1 HLYWRGVEELHEG
14 QAAFAEKD
22 ADRAAA
28 ADKNFSGAKALA
40 ATAAL
45 AQRQYSRAREKARE
59 AVGRNASDEK
69 AWVILATANN
79 YLGKYAEAIDAL
91 KNVREEDRTTWQ
103 VAYQWA
109 RAEAG
114 LNDEA
119 QTLEW

>member
-1 HLYWRGVEELHEG
+1 TAQNNASEDSAPILTAQLPFIPETLTEQGILPKALHLYWRGVEELHEG

-59 AVGRNASDEK
+59 AVGR
-69 AWVILATANN
+69 
-79 YLGKYAEAIDAL
+79 
-91 KNVREEDRTTWQ
+91 
-103 VAYQWA
+103 
-109 RAEAG
+109 
-114 LNDEA
+114 
-119 QTLEW
+119 